1 MVPLIRL
8 FNAESLMCVSCIYV
22 IAKNNFEAWK
32 EFLNR
37 FLS

>member
-22 IAKNNFEAWK
+22 VAKNNFEAWE